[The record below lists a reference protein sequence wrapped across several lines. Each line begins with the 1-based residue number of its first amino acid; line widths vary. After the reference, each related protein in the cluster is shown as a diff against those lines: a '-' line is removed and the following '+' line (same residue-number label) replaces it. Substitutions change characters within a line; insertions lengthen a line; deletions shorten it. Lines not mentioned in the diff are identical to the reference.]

1 MGTLV
6 GTNPQFDGSAKQWPS
21 FKQQMLRLADA
32 KDFTY
37 MLEGGD
43 IICKMFQEAN
53 AAAARSK
60 TAGKTGTM
68 SLDIESYEPKEVEAE
83 FRKTSVLTSV
93 ALAVRGNR
101 KEKLGEN
108 WADHEK
114 CVMSE
119 DDLIEAHKVLDVKYL
134 REMNRLLVKML
145 HDAVF
150 SGRSETIAIT
160 RLRSILKTPQV
171 AKTIAG
177 EEIGDEEQWS
187 TMPWKMPSVQIF
199 AKLIYRFEG
208 MTEMINGAFMDDLGE
223 LLSSITGHQRKTLYE
238 IDQEFEKMCEMLVK
252 NFSSIESLMPFLRSS
267 LRHTM
272 IRRLSKVGNDKEAWK
287 KERST

>member
-6 GTNPQFDGSAKQWPS
+6 GTNPQFDGSAKGWPS
-21 FKQQMLRLADA
+21 FRQQMLRLADA

-68 SLDIESYEPKEVEAE
+68 SLDIESYEPKEIEAE

-119 DDLIEAHKVLDVKYL
+119 DDLVEAHKVLDVKYL
-134 REMNRLLVKML
+134 QEMNRLLVKML

-171 AKTIAG
+171 AKTITG

-223 LLSSITGHQRKTLYE
+223 LLSSLPDIN
-238 IDQEFEKMCEMLVK
+238 VK
-252 NFSSIESLMPFLRSS
+252 HF
-267 LRHTM
+267 T
-272 IRRLSKVGNDKEAWK
+272 
-287 KERST
+287 RSTRNLRRCAKCSSRIFQVSSHSCPSCARASGRR